1 MFKNVLI
8 FAAGAAVGSAVTW
21 KLVKTKYEQIA
32 NEEIE
37 SVKEFFGRGKKE
49 EESESKKYKEYGKS
63 LAEGFNDGFTD
74 GLKKVEKICEE
85 NGYTNY
91 SNVKKEEEEMDVDA
105 PYVIAPEEF
114 GELDDY
120 ETETLTYYKD
130 KVLAD
135 DWDNKIENVDDLVGE
150 ESLTHF
156 GEYEEDSVYVRND
169 TTKTDYEILLDERN
183 FSDVRPMEG

>member
-8 FAAGAAVGSAVTW
+8 FTAGAAIGSAVTW
-21 KLVKTKYEQIA
+21 KFVKTKYERIA

-37 SVKEFFGRGKKE
+37 SVKEFFGRGKNKE
-49 EESESKKYKEYGKS
+49 EESEEVYEVFADGVLKE
-63 LAEGFNDGFTD
+63 A
-74 GLKKVEKICEE
+74 EKICEE

-91 SNVKKEEEEMDVDA
+91 SNTKKEEEEMDIDA
-105 PYVIAPEEF
+105 PYVITPEEF

>member
-1 MFKNVLI
+1 MNNTLSKILI
-8 FAAGAAVGSAVTW
+8 FAAGAAIGSAITW
-21 KLVKTKYEQIA
+21 KFVKTKYEQIA

-37 SVKEFFGRGKKE
+37 SVKEFFGRGKNKG
-49 EESESKKYKEYGKS
+49 EESEEVYEVFADGVLKE
-63 LAEGFNDGFTD
+63 
-74 GLKKVEKICEE
+74 VEKICEE

-91 SNVKKEEEEMDVDA
+91 SNTKKEEEEMDIDA

-135 DWDNKIENVDDLVGE
+135 DWDNKIENVDDLVAA

>member
-1 MFKNVLI
+1 MNNALSKILI
-8 FAAGAAVGSAVTW
+8 FAAGAAIGSAVTW

-37 SVKEFFGRGKKE
+37 SVKEFFGRGKNKE
-49 EESESKKYKEYGKS
+49 EESEEFYEVFADGVLKE
-63 LAEGFNDGFTD
+63 
-74 GLKKVEKICEE
+74 VEKICEE

-91 SNVKKEEEEMDVDA
+91 SNTKKEEEEMDIDA
-105 PYVIAPEEF
+105 PYVITPEEF

-156 GEYEEDSVYVRND
+156 GEYEENSVYVRND

>member
-1 MFKNVLI
+1 MNSTLSKILI
-8 FAAGAAVGSAVTW
+8 FAAGAAIGSAVTW
-21 KLVKTKYEQIA
+21 KLIKTKYEQIA

-37 SVKEFFGRGKKE
+37 SVKEFFGRDKKE
-49 EESESKKYKEYGKS
+49 EESESKKYTECAKA
-63 LAEGFNDGFTD
+63 LTEGITD
-74 GLKKVEKICEE
+74 GLKEVEKICEE

-91 SNVKKEEEEMDVDA
+91 SNVKKEEEEMDIDA

-156 GEYEEDSVYVRND
+156 GEYEEDSVMDIKELGKKLIYSSI
-169 TTKTDYEILLDERN
+169 KTDI
-183 FSDVRPMEG
+183 

>member
-1 MFKNVLI
+1 MNNAFSKILI

-37 SVKEFFGRGKKE
+37 SVKEFFGRGKNKE
-49 EESESKKYKEYGKS
+49 EESEEVYEVFADGVLKE
-63 LAEGFNDGFTD
+63 
-74 GLKKVEKICEE
+74 VEKICEE

-91 SNVKKEEEEMDVDA
+91 SNTKKEEEEMDIDA

>member
-1 MFKNVLI
+1 MFKNVFI
-8 FAAGAAVGSAVTW
+8 FAAGAAIGSAVTW
-21 KLVKTKYEQIA
+21 KFVKTKYERIA

-37 SVKEFFGRGKKE
+37 SVKEFFGRGKNKE
-49 EESESKKYKEYGKS
+49 EESEEVYEV
-63 LAEGFNDGFTD
+63 FTD
-74 GLKKVEKICEE
+74 GVLKEAEKICEE

-91 SNVKKEEEEMDVDA
+91 SNTKKEEEEMDIDA
-105 PYVIAPEEF
+105 PYVITPEEF

>member
-8 FAAGAAVGSAVTW
+8 FAAGAAIGSAVTW
-21 KLVKTKYEQIA
+21 KFVKTKYERIA

-37 SVKEFFGRGKKE
+37 SVKEFFGRGKNKE
-49 EESESKKYKEYGKS
+49 EESEEVYEVFADGVLKE
-63 LAEGFNDGFTD
+63 A
-74 GLKKVEKICEE
+74 EKICEE

-91 SNVKKEEEEMDVDA
+91 SNTKKEEEEMDIDA
-105 PYVIAPEEF
+105 PYVITPEEF

>member
-1 MFKNVLI
+1 MNNALSKILI

-21 KLVKTKYEQIA
+21 KLVKKKYEQIA

-37 SVKEFFGRGKKE
+37 SVKEFFGRGKTE
-49 EESESKKYKEYGKS
+49 EESESKKYIECGKAF
-63 LAEGFNDGFTD
+63 AEGFTD
-74 GLKKVEKICEE
+74 GLEEVEKICEE

-91 SNVKKEEEEMDVDA
+91 SNVKKEEEEMDIDA

-183 FSDVRPMEG
+183 FSDVRPTEG

>member
-1 MFKNVLI
+1 MSNALSKILI
-8 FAAGAAVGSAVTW
+8 FAAGAAIGSAVTW
-21 KLVKTKYEQIA
+21 KFVKTKYEQIA

-37 SVKEFFGRGKKE
+37 SVKEFFGRGKNKE
-49 EESESKKYKEYGKS
+49 EEPEEFYEVFADGVLKE
-63 LAEGFNDGFTD
+63 
-74 GLKKVEKICEE
+74 VEKICEE

-91 SNVKKEEEEMDVDA
+91 SNTKKEEEEMDIDA

-183 FSDVRPMEG
+183 FSDVRPTEG

>member
-1 MFKNVLI
+1 
-8 FAAGAAVGSAVTW
+8 
-21 KLVKTKYEQIA
+21 
-32 NEEIE
+32 
-37 SVKEFFGRGKKE
+37 
-49 EESESKKYKEYGKS
+49 
-63 LAEGFNDGFTD
+63 
-74 GLKKVEKICEE
+74 
-85 NGYTNY
+85 
-91 SNVKKEEEEMDVDA
+91 MDIDV

-135 DWDNKIENVDDLVGE
+135 DWDNRIENVDDLVGE

>member
-1 MFKNVLI
+1 MFKKVLI
-8 FAAGAAVGSAVTW
+8 FAAGAAIGSAVTW

-37 SVKEFFGRGKKE
+37 SVKEFFGRGKNKE
-49 EESESKKYKEYGKS
+49 EESESKKYIKCGKTFV
-63 LAEGFNDGFTD
+63 EGFTD
-74 GLKKVEKICEE
+74 GLKEVEKICEE

-91 SNVKKEEEEMDVDA
+91 SNTKKEEEEMDIDA

-183 FSDVRPMEG
+183 FSDVSPMEG

>member
-1 MFKNVLI
+1 MLKNVLI
-8 FAAGAAVGSAVTW
+8 FAAGAAIGSAITW
-21 KLVKTKYEQIA
+21 KFVKTKYEQIA

-37 SVKEFFGRGKKE
+37 SVKEFFGRGKTE
-49 EESESKKYKEYGKS
+49 EESESKKYIE
-63 LAEGFNDGFTD
+63 GFTD
-74 GLKKVEKICEE
+74 GLKEVEKICEE

-91 SNVKKEEEEMDVDA
+91 SNTKKEEEEMDIDA

-135 DWDNKIENVDDLVGE
+135 DWGNKIENVDDLVGE

>member
-1 MFKNVLI
+1 MNSTLSKILI
-8 FAAGAAVGSAVTW
+8 FAAGAAIGSAVTW
-21 KLVKTKYEQIA
+21 KLIKTKYEQIA

-37 SVKEFFGRGKKE
+37 SVKEFFGKDKKE
-49 EESESKKYKEYGKS
+49 EESESEKYIECGKA
-63 LAEGFNDGFTD
+63 LTEGITD
-74 GLKKVEKICEE
+74 GLKEVEKICEE

-91 SNVKKEEEEMDVDA
+91 SNVKKEEEEMDIDA

-183 FSDVRPMEG
+183 FSDVRPTEG